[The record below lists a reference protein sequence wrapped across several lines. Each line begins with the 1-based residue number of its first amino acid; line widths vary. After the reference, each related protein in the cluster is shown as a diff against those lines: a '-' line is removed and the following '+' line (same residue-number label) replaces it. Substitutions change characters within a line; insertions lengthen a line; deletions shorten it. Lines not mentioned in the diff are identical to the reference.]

1 MLRPIAKAARVA
13 AALAVLAAASQA
25 QPAPA
30 VPDLEQ
36 RLQALERRL
45 DDLGYAQDQILK
57 AVDDVLWFQRLGDVA
72 VVDKMFLPT
81 VPNPKGTE
89 TYGIE
94 NARHPFKIWCYVFTP
109 RGLAKGRKAPLLV
122 LPHGGVHADFTTY
135 HTHIVRELMEQG
147 YVVLAPE
154 YRGSTGY
161 GESYQK
167 AIDYGGLEVD
177 DCVAARDWAVENLPQ
192 VDGARCG
199 ILGWSH
205 GGLIALMAVF
215 DHPEKFRAAY
225 AGVPV
230 SDLLARMG
238 YSTDD
243 YRGLFSAKWHI
254 GKTANQDVAEYRR
267 RSPAWNVAKLRTPLL
282 VHTTTND
289 RDVNVAEVEH
299 LIAQLKAAGKTFEYK
314 VYADAPAGHTL
325 NRADDAFSRD
335 SRREVWAFL
344 AKHLK

>member
-1 MLRPIAKAARVA
+1 MRRAARALA
-13 AALAVLAAASQA
+13 AALALAVAAA
-25 QPAPA
+25 PAA
-30 VPDLEQ
+30 RAEEADVAKRLEALEQ
-36 RLQALERRL
+36 AVRDQR
-45 DDLGYAQDQILK
+45 YAFDEVLK
-57 AVDDVLWFQRLGDVA
+57 KIDDVLWFERVADVA
-72 VVDKMFLPT
+72 VIDKVYLTGP
-81 VPNPKGTE
+81 PNPRAEE
-89 TYGIE
+89 TYGIA
-94 NARHPFKIWCYVFTP
+94 NARHPFKFWCYVFVP
-109 RGLAKGRKAPLLV
+109 RDLGARKAPLLV

-135 HTHIVRELMEQG
+135 HTHIVRELVEQG

-161 GESYQK
+161 GRAYEQ

-215 DHPEKFRAAY
+215 RHPEKFRACY

-230 SDLLARMG
+230 SDLVARMG
-238 YSTDD
+238 YSTPG
-243 YRGLFSAKWHI
+243 YRELFSAQHHL
-254 GKTANQDVAEYRR
+254 GKTANQAVDEYRR
-267 RSPAWNVAKLRTPLL
+267 RSPAWNVEKLRTPLL

-289 RDVNVAEVEH
+289 RDVHVSEVQH
-299 LIAQLKAAGKTFEYK
+299 LIAQLKAAGKTFEHR
-314 VYADAPAGHTL
+314 VYEDFPAAHSL
-325 NRADDAFSRD
+325 NRIDTKEARA

-344 AKHLK
+344 ARHLK